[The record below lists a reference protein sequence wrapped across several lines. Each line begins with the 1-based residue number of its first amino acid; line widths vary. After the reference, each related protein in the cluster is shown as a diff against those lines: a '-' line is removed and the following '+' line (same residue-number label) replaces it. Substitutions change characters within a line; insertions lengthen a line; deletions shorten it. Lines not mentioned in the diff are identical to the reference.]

1 MSESGLDLLY
11 LWASTAHYER
21 ERRVYDHQTPSKFST
36 VSGGAEPECS
46 YDMLLLACQASLYS
60 PAPVLHGSNQH
71 DNLSLPQPSPHDA
84 TQRDT
89 RRKRGTPMNTHNEAL
104 EKVLRGL
111 ATAIRFIEDL
121 NGILSSVFI
130 SLALILAV
138 MSLITGGALLQ
149 AVPWTLWLWAG
160 ALAVG
165 VEATLV
171 SAFDRTHQ
179 AWIELR
185 KLAAVAWASLGV
197 MLALVSFVAVASFTL
212 SQSLHIDEAAALRMM
227 GLSPLAFDL
236 GRSLITV
243 LLACIAGLARPRKKP
258 ITHQDRMRELQEQIA
273 LEPMR
278 QQLESLRA
286 RGKSRRTP
294 PQLPTGLG
302 TPAQMPTRENIEP
315 AQTPQV
321 LRLAGLSESGRRR
334 VARAKM
340 TLRDRVWKALDTDA
354 SLSKNDLAK
363 RYRCSPS
370 RASEL
375 KREWTEARAQVG
387 ALAQ

>member
-1 MSESGLDLLY
+1 MGLFLAHQTSESARCVTTGRPLSS
-11 LWASTAHYER
+11 APCQ
-21 ERRVYDHQTPSKFST
+21 RRGTWVQCMACEYKHVKHQPIPRALRCSSKEHIN
-36 VSGGAEPECS
+36 G
-46 YDMLLLACQASLYS
+46 
-60 PAPVLHGSNQH
+60 
-71 DNLSLPQPSPHDA
+71 NLSFSRPPPRGSTRRDA
-84 TQRDT
+84 
-89 RRKRGTPMNTHNEAL
+89 RRKRGAPMNTHNETL

-111 ATAIRFIEDL
+111 ATAIRFVEDL

-149 AVPWTLWLWAG
+149 AVPWSLWIWAG

-179 AWIELR
+179 AWIEAR
-185 KLAAVAWASLGV
+185 KLAAAAWATLGI
-197 MLALVSFVAVASFTL
+197 MLAIVSFCAVTAFTL
-212 SQSLHIDEAAALRMM
+212 SQSLHIDEATALRMM

-258 ITHQDRMRELQEQIA
+258 VTHQDRMRELQEAIA
-273 LEPMR
+273 IEPLK
-278 QQLESLRA
+278 QQLESLRT
-286 RGKSRRTP
+286 RGKARRTPPTP
-294 PQLPTGLG
+294 PQLPTGPG
-302 TPAQMPTRENIEP
+302 TPAQMPTRGDAES

-321 LRLAGLSESGRRR
+321 LRLAGPDEPGRRR

-340 TLRDRVWKALDTDA
+340 TLRDKVFRALDEADGN
-354 SLSKNDLAK
+354 LSKTDLAK
-363 RYRCSPS
+363 RFRASPS
-370 RASEL
+370 RCSEL
-375 KREWTEARAQVG
+375 KKEWTQARSQASIYAQ
-387 ALAQ
+387 